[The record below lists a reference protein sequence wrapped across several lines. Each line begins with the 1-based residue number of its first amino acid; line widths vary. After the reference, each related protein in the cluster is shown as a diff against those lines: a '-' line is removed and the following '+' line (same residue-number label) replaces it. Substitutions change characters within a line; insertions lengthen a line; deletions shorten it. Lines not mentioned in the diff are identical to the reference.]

1 MRPAQGLPCGLRTAH
16 AVSSER
22 RHAFARHGRYSSH
35 TVLLCLPAPLAARQR
50 AVEHAFLPTRGS
62 RCAPRAAQTCRF
74 ATGIDTGCVLGD
86 CLTAVVL
93 PSVPDLAA
101 RGFRPAAAL
110 AAGGEGVTLAA
121 LGAELVSVPAARNY
135 AGSDKD

>member
-1 MRPAQGLPCGLRTAH
+1 
-16 AVSSER
+16 
-22 RHAFARHGRYSSH
+22 
-35 TVLLCLPAPLAARQR
+35 
-50 AVEHAFLPTRGS
+50 
-62 RCAPRAAQTCRF
+62 
-74 ATGIDTGCVLGD
+74 
-86 CLTAVVL
+86 VL

-135 AGSDKD
+135 VGNDKD

>member
-1 MRPAQGLPCGLRTAH
+1 VQGCPQCAGALSLVTSAARRTPRCCASLHLEQRGSRAGAERFCPRGLFVRAAH
-16 AVSSER
+16 AVR
-22 RHAFARHGRYSSH
+22 PAR
-35 TVLLCLPAPLAARQR
+35 
-50 AVEHAFLPTRGS
+50 
-62 RCAPRAAQTCRF
+62 QTCRF

-93 PSVPDLAA
+93 PSVAGLAA
-101 RGFRPAAAL
+101 RGFRPAAVL
-110 AAGGEGVTLAA
+110 AAGAEGVTLAA